1 MSLLSAYASTTEQA
15 PNHTQSQNSKKVCNN
30 LGVRPRGF
38 VNWTIVQPC
47 DGCGAAI
54 LKDKENL

>member
-15 PNHTQSQNSKKVCNN
+15 QTHTQSQNSKVCNN

-47 DGCGAAI
+47 DGCGAAV